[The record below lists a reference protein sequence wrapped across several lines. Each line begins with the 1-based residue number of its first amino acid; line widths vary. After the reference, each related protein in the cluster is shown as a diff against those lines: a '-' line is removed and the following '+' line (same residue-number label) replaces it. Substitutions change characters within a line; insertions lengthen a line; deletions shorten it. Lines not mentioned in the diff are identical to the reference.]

1 MSGDPLD
8 SEDRSEEAEL
18 MECSCTES
26 VIWLFGL
33 VCFIF
38 ISLSFSISKGRPL
51 LKNAGGM
58 WAASTTYIILG
69 QEARA
74 ELQVVIQVK
83 GPTSLEPG
91 TESRHSRG
99 FSQLPHALNSSKL
112 ALGVL
117 GSHLGSSA
125 GATPVVVIRRHVGSR
140 AVVRVLL
147 LLVLLLVEE
156 GRHI

>member
-1 MSGDPLD
+1 M
-8 SEDRSEEAEL
+8 
-18 MECSCTES
+18 
-26 VIWLFGL
+26 
-33 VCFIF
+33 
-38 ISLSFSISKGRPL
+38 
-51 LKNAGGM
+51 
-58 WAASTTYIILG
+58 STTYIILG

-83 GPTSLEPG
+83 GPTSLESG

-99 FSQLPHALNSSKL
+99 FRQLPHALDSSKL

-125 GATPVVVIRRHVGSR
+125 GATPVVVIRRHVGGR

-156 GRHI
+156 GRHIERI

>member
-1 MSGDPLD
+1 M
-8 SEDRSEEAEL
+8 
-18 MECSCTES
+18 
-26 VIWLFGL
+26 
-33 VCFIF
+33 
-38 ISLSFSISKGRPL
+38 
-51 LKNAGGM
+51 
-58 WAASTTYIILG
+58 STTYIILG

-83 GPTSLEPG
+83 GPTSLESG

-99 FSQLPHALNSSKL
+99 FRQLPHALDSSKL

-125 GATPVVVIRRHVGSR
+125 GATPVVVIRRHVGGR

-147 LLVLLLVEE
+147 LMLLLVEE
-156 GRHI
+156 GRHIERI